1 MESTRPIRAL
11 LRGLDA
17 LSALNGR
24 DGAIVAELVSEIRLP
39 RTTVY
44 RVLETLCEAGF
55 VQRDPNDDRYRLTM
69 LVRALSDSFDVAASL
84 VHVAQPYLG
93 ELARAFGAP
102 VALATLSGTSMRQC
116 ETAGLRSDMIT
127 QRVPLLTSAS
137 GLVYL
142 AHCAAEQRDSLLAVL
157 ARSRRAPQQL
167 PSSRSALLAGL
178 QEIEMQGFAA
188 QASGAAAAGEVTL
201 GIPLMV
207 DAELLVVLTVRYP
220 TAGIGAAAAPERYLP
235 RMRSAALRIHHQFM
249 EQQAGTYRAGAP
261 AAAT

>member
-17 LSALNGR
+17 LSALNSR
-24 DGAIVAELVSEIRLP
+24 DGAIVSELVNEIRLP

-69 LVRALSDSFDVAASL
+69 LVRALSDSFDVAATL

-93 ELARAFGAP
+93 ELARALGAP
-102 VALATLSGTSMRQC
+102 VALATLSGTCMRQC
-116 ETAGLRSDMIT
+116 ETAGVRSDTIT

-142 AHCAAEQRDSLLAVL
+142 AHCVEEQRDSLLAVL
-157 ARSRRAPQQL
+157 ARSRKAEGL
-167 PSSRSALLAGL
+167 PRTRSALLAGL

-188 QASGAAAAGEVTL
+188 QASGDAAAGEITL
-201 GIPLMV
+201 GIPLIV
-207 DAELLVVLTVRYP
+207 DEELLAVLTVRYP
-220 TAGIGAAAAPERYLP
+220 GTSASAAAALARYLP
-235 RMRSAALRIHHQFM
+235 RMRSCALRIRHQFL

-261 AAAT
+261 ATAI

>member
-17 LSALNGR
+17 LSALNSR
-24 DGAIVAELVSEIRLP
+24 DGAIVSELVSEIRLP

-93 ELARAFGAP
+93 ELARALGVP
-102 VALATLSGTSMRQC
+102 VALASLSGAAMRQC
-116 ETAGLRSDMIT
+116 ETAGVRSDTAT

-142 AHCAAEQRDSLLAVL
+142 AHCSEEQRDSLLAVL
-157 ARSRRAPQQL
+157 ARSRKQEGL
-167 PSSRSALLAGL
+167 PRSRSALLAGL

-188 QASGAAAAGEVTL
+188 QSSGAAAAGEITL
-201 GIPLMV
+201 GIPLIV
-207 DAELLVVLTVRYP
+207 DEELLAVLTVRYLA
-220 TAGIGAAAAPERYLP
+220 AGTSAAAALERYLP
-235 RMRSAALRIHHQFM
+235 RMRSCALRIRHQFL

-261 AAAT
+261 ATAI

>member
-24 DGAIVAELVSEIRLP
+24 DGAIVSELVNEIRLP

-93 ELARAFGAP
+93 ELARALGAP
-102 VALATLSGTSMRQC
+102 VALATLSGTAMRQC
-116 ETAGLRSDMIT
+116 ETAGVRSDMVT

-142 AHCAAEQRDSLLAVL
+142 AHCAEEQRDSLLAVL
-157 ARSRRAPQQL
+157 ARSRKAEGL
-167 PSSRSALLAGL
+167 PRTRSALLAGL

-188 QASGAAAAGEVTL
+188 QASGAAAGEITL
-201 GIPLMV
+201 GIPLIV
-207 DAELLVVLTVRYP
+207 DEALLAVLTVRYAGTSASA
-220 TAGIGAAAAPERYLP
+220 TAALERYLP
-235 RMRSAALRIHHQFM
+235 RMRSCALRIRHQFL
-249 EQQAGTYRAGAP
+249 EQQAGTYRASAP
-261 AAAT
+261 ATAI

>member
-17 LSALNGR
+17 LSALNSR
-24 DGAIVAELVSEIRLP
+24 DGAIVSELVSEIRLP

-44 RVLETLCEAGF
+44 RLLETLCEAGF

-93 ELARAFGAP
+93 ELARALGIP
-102 VALATLSGTSMRQC
+102 VALATLSGTSMRQR
-116 ETAGLRSDMIT
+116 ETAGVRADAIT
-127 QRVPLLTSAS
+127 QRVPLRTSAS

-142 AHCAAEQRDSLLAVL
+142 AHCGEEQRDSLLAVL
-157 ARSRRAPQQL
+157 ARSRHAPQEL
-167 PSSRSALLAGL
+167 PRSRSALLAGL

-188 QASGAAAAGEVTL
+188 QASGNAADGEITL
-201 GIPLMV
+201 GIPLIV
-207 DAELLVVLTVRYP
+207 DDALLAVLTVRYLAAGTSA
-220 TAGIGAAAAPERYLP
+220 TAALERFLP
-235 RMRSAALRIHHQFM
+235 RMRSCALRIRHQFL

-261 AAAT
+261 ATAI